1 MKYNYYLSLG
11 SNIEP
16 RHDHL
21 LKALS
26 ELSSIG
32 TIIKKSS
39 IYETEAWGNKEQSNF
54 YNAIVK
60 FKSSLDPRSL
70 ITSIK
75 RIEKSIG
82 RKATSHWGPREID
95 LDIILCQDQ
104 TINDSDLKIPH
115 PEFTR
120 RRFILEPLLEIEA
133 DDVHVDKNKTIY
145 EILATCEDQSHTSK
159 LDLNW

>member
-1 MKYNYYLSLG
+1 MIYNYFLSLG

-16 RHDHL
+16 RHDYL
-21 LKALS
+21 LKAVS

-39 IYETEAWGNKEQSNF
+39 IYETEAWGNKDQSNF

-60 FKSSLDPRSL
+60 FKSSHHPKSL

-82 RKATSHWGPREID
+82 RKTTFHWGPREID
-95 LDIILCQDQ
+95 IDIIFCQDH
-104 TINDSDLKIPH
+104 TINDSELKIPH

-120 RRFILEPLLEIEA
+120 RRFILEPLLEIETNDA
-133 DDVHVDKNKTIY
+133 HVDSYKTIY
-145 EILATCEDQSHTSK
+145 EILNMCKDQSRIYK
-159 LDLNW
+159 LDLIW